1 MSRRKEKKN
10 KIQENEKKEVKS
22 IEYTIEE
29 LIELG
34 EKKNNIELAP
44 PLFEKKEN
52 K

>member
-10 KIQENEKKEVKS
+10 KIQDVEKKEIKS

-34 EKKNNIELAP
+34 EKKNNIELAT
-44 PLFEKKEN
+44 PLFEKKESE
-52 K
+52 